1 MTKPKTA
8 RSIWQRGRSTILMAA
23 ALAVG
28 GLATTG
34 ATAQQSC
41 PKTIKV
47 ATEGA
52 FPPWNY
58 VDANGKLAG
67 WDIEITAA
75 LCKAIGA
82 DCPVAAQAWDGIIP
96 GLQAGKFDAII
107 AQMSMTPKRMEQVD
121 FTIKYKES
129 SSRFVAKKGTVTE
142 VTPAALKSKTIGVQR
157 GAAQRTWLEE
167 QGYANIRHYETTQA
181 VELDL
186 IAGRID
192 LLIQNTATSSLVFFK
207 RPESKDFDFVGP
219 EFKGGTLGAGQA
231 IAIRKGDNT
240 LRECFNTAIRAI
252 RKSGEYDAISAKYV
266 PFKLLTEDQ

>member
-1 MTKPKTA
+1 MEPENRA
-8 RSIWQRGRSTILMAA
+8 RTIPRRGKAARLAAA
-23 ALAVG
+23 ALLMVG
-28 GLATTG
+28 FTASD
-34 ATAQQSC
+34 AMAQQSC

-58 VDANGKLAG
+58 VEANGKLAG
-67 WDIEITAA
+67 WDIEITTA
-75 LCKAIGA
+75 LCKAMGA
-82 DCPVAAQAWDGIIP
+82 DCPMAAQAWDGIIP

-129 SSRFVAKKGTVTE
+129 SSRFVAKKGTITDVTQ
-142 VTPAALKSKTIGVQR
+142 AALKSKAIGVQR

-167 QGYANIRHYETTQA
+167 QGYSNIRHYETTQA

-186 IAGRID
+186 IAGRVD

-207 RPESKDFDFVGP
+207 RPESKDFEFVGP

-240 LRECFNTAIRAI
+240 LRECFNTAIRTI
-252 RKSGEYDAISAKYV
+252 RKNGEYDAISAKYV
-266 PFKLLTEDQ
+266 PFKLLTENE